1 MIEARDF
8 VDACLKREFTVWSGV
23 PCPLLGSLIHS
34 AEHSRNIDYVAATS
48 EREATA
54 IAAGAFLGGRI
65 GVVLCQN
72 SGLGGVI
79 DPVASLA
86 FPYRI
91 PMLIILTRRGSEA
104 LEDGVQHEMMGRITG
119 DLLLRARVGWEAFP
133 EQRDEIDGAL
143 TRALESME
151 SSGLSM
157 ESSGLPYALVM
168 DRPLVIDHPRAADS
182 EPKRSPRT
190 EPLGCFENDPA
201 DRMSRLTAIRTVRDA
216 LSGAEALIA
225 TAGKTCRDLFSLGH
239 RSNQFYVLGAMG
251 SASSIA
257 LGIQRARRDR
267 DVVVLDGDGA
277 ALMGFGSL
285 ATIGHYGPRRFT
297 HVLLD
302 NEVHASTGGQP
313 TVSPNVDFAAVAA
326 ACGYRNAW
334 STDDGREL
342 AERVREASRTPGPS
356 FIHVKISAVE
366 ASESNAPSLTP
377 HQMKAQFMDWI
388 QGL

>member
-23 PCPLLGSLIHS
+23 PCPLLTPLIHS
-34 AEHSRNIDYVAATS
+34 AEASRNLDYVAATS
-48 EREATA
+48 EREAIA

-79 DPVASLA
+79 DHVSSLA

-91 PMLIILTRRGSEA
+91 PMLIIVTRRGSEA
-104 LEDGVQHEMMGRITG
+104 LEDEAQHEIPGRITG
-119 DLLLRARVGWEAFP
+119 DVLQRVRVGWEPFP
-133 EQRDEIDGAL
+133 EGQDDIDAAL
-143 TRALESME
+143 TRAQESME
-151 SSGLSM
+151 SN
-157 ESSGLPYALVM
+157 GLPYALVI
-168 DRPLVIDHPRAADS
+168 DRPTLTEHPRKNS
-182 EPKRSPRT
+182 GEPEGSPRA
-190 EPLGCFENDPA
+190 EASGSFQNDPSS
-201 DRMSRLTAIRTVRDA
+201 RMSRLTAISTVRDA
-216 LSGAEALIA
+216 LSGTEALVA
-225 TAGKTCRDLFSLGH
+225 TAGQTCGDLFSLGH
-239 RSNQFYVLGAMG
+239 RSNQFYVMGAMG

-302 NEVHASTGGQP
+302 NEVHASTGGQA
-313 TVSPNVDFAAVAA
+313 TASPSVDFAAVAA

-334 STDDGREL
+334 STDDAREL
-342 AERVREASRTPGPS
+342 AERVGEAHRAPGPS
-356 FIHVKISAVE
+356 FIHVKISSAE
-366 ASESNAPSLTP
+366 PCESSAPSLTP
-377 HQMKAQFMDWI
+377 HQVKAQFMDWI